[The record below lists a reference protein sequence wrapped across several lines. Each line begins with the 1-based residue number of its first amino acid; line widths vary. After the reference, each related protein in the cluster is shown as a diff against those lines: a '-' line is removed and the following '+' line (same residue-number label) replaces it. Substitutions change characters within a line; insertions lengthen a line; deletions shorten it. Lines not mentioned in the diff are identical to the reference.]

1 MQNRNSTGNAPPSP
15 VRRRGSDVDR
25 LTGPD
30 RIGFGA
36 GDLAQNLVYTAVGSY
51 LLFFYTDVVGLAP
64 AVAATLFFVVQLAD
78 AFLNPFVGVFLDRH
92 NPPWGKYRSYL
103 LLAGIPLA
111 IFTVL
116 CFLNPFDSFG
126 VAWKALY
133 AYAAYA
139 GFTLLF
145 TFANIAYG
153 ALNASLSRDTG
164 EITLLTAVRSVA
176 TGKSFI
182 SPEVKGL
189 LAFDPPVPTLSPRQQ
204 EVLTSMVKGFNNTEI
219 ASQLGISRAVVK
231 EHVETLLVKLGA
243 SNRTEAVA
251 IALRKHL
258 VEA

>member
-1 MQNRNSTGNAPPSP
+1 MSKISIMIADDHKI
-15 VRRRGSDVDR
+15 VRMGLKS
-25 LTGPD
+25 L
-30 RIGFGA
+30 FA
-36 GDLAQNLVYTAVGSY
+36 AEKDLS
-51 LLFFYTDVVGLAP
+51 VVGEADDGELTVQQALKLRP
-64 AVAATLFFVVQLAD
+64 DVIIMDLMMPKQNGVTATAEIHAKMPETKIVVLT
-78 AFLNPFVGVFLDRH
+78 
-92 NPPWGKYRSYL
+92 SYS
-103 LLAGIPLA
+103 
-111 IFTVL
+111 TS
-116 CFLNPFDSFG
+116 D
-126 VAWKALY
+126 
-133 AYAAYA
+133 
-139 GFTLLF
+139 
-145 TFANIAYG
+145 NIAAALAAG
-153 ALNASLSRDTG
+153 ASGAVMKSADDS
-164 EITLLTAVRSVA
+164 TLLTAVRSVA